1 MAKLDYTAE
10 DIVGIEP
17 KHITYVRD
25 QNGKQHDLHV
35 VKEVVH
41 LKDKRRVT
49 RIRQEED
56 YVRYYYLTHKGQ
68 ANHNEKKDYEY
79 LRNLKK
85 FSTTQINMAHSIQK
99 ALRGY
104 ETPDGTKVEY
114 SPRPRLKQLARM
126 PYLYGS
132 DVNSTCCLKNDY
144 REQWPG
150 LNSRNTVAGGDI
162 ETNVYEDGKD
172 GEIICMS
179 VTHKENV
186 YLAYLKRWVHDI
198 KDPVAETKEAMNK
211 LPELVTLMKARNLNI
226 EVEVL
231 DTPAQIVINCI
242 NKLHAWQPDFFAFWN
257 MDFDMSRML
266 KALEDHGVDPAQ
278 VFSDPSIPGNYKYF
292 DYKQDNAMSTTASGV
307 TKSKGP
313 EDQWHWVTAPA
324 GFQCIDSLSTY
335 RVTRLAK
342 GKEPSYALDYILK
355 KELSVD
361 DEEDIADADDLS
373 KFLKGCQKKIDER
386 SGAHP
391 YWSVSD
397 PRDDIITSTIIP
409 AENEGEPDMEHIDRE
424 PVWKTVTHLE
434 FGNTIHSGWKA
445 KMVLNFGKL
454 KFPETDHLTGIEWHI
469 EMQKNHKIL
478 YGLYNI
484 IDSIRLEQLD
494 EKTNDLARSIT
505 LYSKN
510 SDYKNFNSNPKR
522 LCDDMHFWYLK
533 NEDPSVIGSSSDQ
546 MIHELDQYVVG
557 HDGWIVTLPS
567 YMAGPNGIKCVKEFP
582 DYRSLIWTHVADLD
596 IVSTYPNVSQI
607 LNIAR
612 ETVVMEFSALWG
624 ISESHRREVGV
635 NLTGCRTNALE
646 ISQKIFKAPK
656 LDTLLAGYLK
666 KKEANQFPPVENVV
680 PK

>member
-1 MAKLDYTAE
+1 MTKQAYTE
-10 DIVGIEP
+10 SDILGIEP
-17 KHITYVRD
+17 KHITYVTD
-25 QNGKQHDLHV
+25 QTGGRHDLHV
-35 VKEVVH
+35 VKEIVH
-41 LKDKRRVT
+41 LKNGEKVT
-49 RIRQEED
+49 RLRKEED
-56 YVRYYYLTHKGQ
+56 YIRYYYITHKGQ

-79 LRNLKK
+79 LKNLKK
-85 FSTTQINMAHSIQK
+85 FSTTQINLTHNIQK
-99 ALRGY
+99 SLRNY
-104 ETPDGTKVEY
+104 ETPDGTRVEWN
-114 SPRPRLKQLARM
+114 PRPRLKQLSRM

-132 DVNSTCCLKNDY
+132 DVNSTCCLKNEY
-144 REQWPG
+144 REAYPG
-150 LNSRNTVAGGDI
+150 LNTRNTVAGGDI
-162 ETNVYEDGKD
+162 ETNVYESGKD

-179 VTHKENV
+179 VTHKKNV
-186 YLAYLKRWVHDI
+186 YLAYLRRWVHDI
-198 KDPVAETKEAMNK
+198 NDPIAETHAALER
-211 LPELVTLMKARNLNI
+211 LPELVTLKKARDLTI
-226 EVEVL
+226 TVEVL
-231 DTPAQIVINCI
+231 ETPAQIVIKCLE
-242 NKLHAWQPDFFAFWN
+242 KLHEWQPDFFAFWN

-266 KALEDHGVDPAQ
+266 KALDDHGIDPKD
-278 VFSDPSIPGNYKYF
+278 VFSDPSIPERFKYF
-292 DYKQDNAMSTTASGV
+292 DYRKDEAMSTTASGV

-342 GKEPSYALDYILK
+342 GKEPSYALDYILR

-361 DEEDIADADDLS
+361 DEEEITTLDDLTS
-373 KFLKGCQKKIDER
+373 FLKTSTKKIDER
-386 SGAHP
+386 IGAHP
-391 YWSVSD
+391 HWSISD
-397 PRDDIITSTIIP
+397 PRDDIITRTMIP
-409 AENEGEPDMEHIDRE
+409 GENDGDPEVEHIDRE
-424 PVWKTVTHLE
+424 PTWKEVSHLE
-434 FGNTIHSGWKA
+434 FGVTVQSGWKV
-445 KMVLNFGKL
+445 KLVLNFGKL

-494 EKTNDLARSIT
+494 ERTNDLARSIT

-533 NEDPSVIGSSSDQ
+533 NEEPSVIGSSSDQ

-582 DYRSLIWTHVADLD
+582 DYHSLIWTHVADLD

-624 ISESHRREVGV
+624 ISEHHRREVGV

-646 ISQKIFKAPK
+646 IAQKIMKAPK
-656 LDTLLAGYLK
+656 LDTLLEGYLK
-666 KKEANQFPPVENVV
+666 KRNGTPVVTAD

>member
-1 MAKLDYTAE
+1 MAKLDYTAD

-17 KHITYVRD
+17 KHITYVTD

-49 RIRQEED
+49 RLRLEED
-56 YVRYYYLTHKGQ
+56 YIRYYYLTHKGQ
-68 ANHNEKKDYEY
+68 ANHSEKKDYEY

-85 FSTTQINMAHSIQK
+85 FSTTQIGLAHSVQK
-99 ALRGY
+99 ALRNY
-104 ETPDGTKVEY
+104 ETPDGQKVEW
-114 SPRPRLKQLARM
+114 SPRPRLRQLSRM

-132 DVNSTCCLKNDY
+132 DVNSTCCLKNEY

-150 LNSRNTVAGGDI
+150 LNSRNTIAGGDI
-162 ETNVYEDGKD
+162 ETNVYQEGKD

-186 YLAYLKRWVHDI
+186 YLAYLKRWVDDI
-198 KDPVAETKEAMNK
+198 KDPIAETHAE
-211 LPELVTLMKARNLNI
+211 LERIPELVTLKKARNLNI
-226 EVEVL
+226 VVEVL
-231 DTPAQIVINCI
+231 DTPAQIVIECI
-242 NKLHAWQPDFFAFWN
+242 KRLHTWTPDFFAFWN

-266 KALEDHGVDPAQ
+266 KALEQHGVDPKD

-292 DYKQDNAMSTTASGV
+292 HYKYDDPMSTTASGV

-324 GFQCIDSLSTY
+324 SFQCIDALSTY

-342 GKEPSYALDYILK
+342 GKEPSYALDYILR

-361 DEEDIADADDLS
+361 DEEEINTIDDLNE
-373 KFLKGCQKKIDER
+373 FLDSCNKKMAER
-386 SGAHP
+386 SGSHP
-391 YWSVSD
+391 YWSVSN
-397 PRDDIITSTIIP
+397 PNDDIITRTMIP
-409 AENEGEPDMEHIDRE
+409 GENEGDPELEHIDRE
-424 PVWKTVTHLE
+424 PVWKDVTHLE
-434 FGNTIHSGWKA
+434 YQNTVMAGYKVRMI
-445 KMVLNFGKL
+445 LNFGKL
-454 KFPETDHLTGIEWHI
+454 KFPETDNLTGIEWHI
-469 EMQKNHKIL
+469 EMQKNHKIR

-522 LCDDMHFWYLK
+522 LCDDMHFWYL
-533 NEDPSVIGSSSDQ
+533 NREQVIGSSSDQ

-582 DYRSLIWTHVADLD
+582 EYRSLIWTHVADLD

-624 ISESHRREVGV
+624 ISENHRREVGV

-646 ISQKIFKAPK
+646 IAQKIFKAPK
-656 LDTLLAGYLK
+656 LDVLLEGYLK
-666 KKEANQFPPVENVV
+666 KRQGKVEVPVD

>member
-1 MAKLDYTAE
+1 MIHLPKGFILMSNNDYKVE

-17 KHITYVRD
+17 KHITYVMD
-25 QNGKQHDLHV
+25 QNGRPHDLHV
-35 VKEVVH
+35 VKEIVH
-41 LKDKRRVT
+41 LKDKRQVSRL
-49 RIRQEED
+49 RLEED
-56 YVRYYYLTHKGQ
+56 YVRHFYITHKGQ

-85 FSTTQINMAHSIQK
+85 YSTTQIDMPRAIQK
-99 ALRGY
+99 ALSSY
-104 ETPDGTKVEY
+104 TTPDGTKVEWN
-114 SPRPRLKQLARM
+114 PKPRLKQLARM

-132 DVNSTCCLKNDY
+132 DVNSTCCLKNEY

-179 VTHKENV
+179 VTHKDKV
-186 YLAYLKRWVHDI
+186 YLAYLDRWVKDI
-198 KDPVAETKEAMNK
+198 DDPVKETKEAMLNI
-211 LPELVTLMKARNLNI
+211 PELVTLIKARNLKI
-226 EVEVL
+226 EVEVVT
-231 DTPAQIVINCI
+231 TPANIVINCI
-242 NKLHAWQPDFFAFWN
+242 NRLHEWKPDFFAFWN

-278 VFSDPSIPGNYKYF
+278 VFSDKAIPKNFKYF
-292 DYKQDNAMSTTASGV
+292 HYKRDEPSSKSASGV

-324 GFQCIDSLSTY
+324 SFQCIDSLSTY

-361 DEEDIADADDLS
+361 DDVLVDTVDDLNS
-373 KFLKGCQKKIDER
+373 FLKDCAKKINER
-386 SGAHP
+386 SGSHP
-391 YWSVSD
+391 YWYVSNPD
-397 PRDDIITSTIIP
+397 KDIITKTIIP
-409 AENEGEPDMEHIDRE
+409 GENEGDPDSEHIERE
-424 PVWKTVTHLE
+424 SVWDEVNGLTFGDTVQP
-434 FGNTIHSGWKA
+434 GYKVR
-445 KMVLNFGKL
+445 MVLNFGKL
-454 KFPETDHLTGIEWHI
+454 KFPQTDHLTGIEWHI

-494 EKTNDLARSIT
+494 EKTNDLARSIS

-533 NEDPSVIGSSSDQ
+533 NDDPAVIGSSSDQ

-582 DYRSLIWTHVADLD
+582 DYRSLIWSHVADWHNC
-596 IVSTYPNVSQI
+596 VY
-607 LNIAR
+607 
-612 ETVVMEFSALWG
+612 
-624 ISESHRREVGV
+624 
-635 NLTGCRTNALE
+635 
-646 ISQKIFKAPK
+646 
-656 LDTLLAGYLK
+656 
-666 KKEANQFPPVENVV
+666 
-680 PK
+680 

>member
-1 MAKLDYTAE
+1 MAKLDYTAD

-17 KHITYVRD
+17 KHITYVTD

-49 RIRQEED
+49 RLRLEED
-56 YVRYYYLTHKGQ
+56 YIRYYYLTHKGQ
-68 ANHNEKKDYEY
+68 ANHSEKKDYEY

-85 FSTTQINMAHSIQK
+85 FSTTQIGLAHSVQK
-99 ALRGY
+99 ALRNY
-104 ETPDGTKVEY
+104 ETPDGQKVEW
-114 SPRPRLKQLARM
+114 SPRPRLRQLSRM

-132 DVNSTCCLKNDY
+132 DVNSTCCLKNEY

-150 LNSRNTVAGGDI
+150 LNSRNTIAGGDI
-162 ETNVYEDGKD
+162 ETNVYQEGKD

-186 YLAYLKRWVHDI
+186 YLAYLKRWVDDI
-198 KDPVAETKEAMNK
+198 KDPIAETHAE
-211 LPELVTLMKARNLNI
+211 LERIPELVTLKKARNLNI
-226 EVEVL
+226 VVEVL
-231 DTPAQIVINCI
+231 ETPAQIVIECI
-242 NKLHAWQPDFFAFWN
+242 KRLHTWTPDFFAFWN

-266 KALEDHGVDPAQ
+266 KALEQHGVDPKD
-278 VFSDPSIPGNYKYF
+278 VFSDPSISGNYKYF
-292 DYKQDNAMSTTASGV
+292 HYKYDDPMSTTASGV

-324 GFQCIDSLSTY
+324 SFQCIDALSTY

-342 GKEPSYALDYILK
+342 GKEPSYALDYILR

-361 DEEDIADADDLS
+361 DEEEINTIDDLNE
-373 KFLKGCQKKIDER
+373 FLESCNKKMAER
-386 SGAHP
+386 SGSHP
-391 YWSVSD
+391 YWSVSN
-397 PRDDIITSTIIP
+397 PNDDIITRTMIP
-409 AENEGEPDMEHIDRE
+409 GENEGDPELEHIDRE
-424 PVWKTVTHLE
+424 PVWKDVTHLE
-434 FGNTIHSGWKA
+434 YQNTVMAGYKVRMI
-445 KMVLNFGKL
+445 LNFGKL
-454 KFPETDHLTGIEWHI
+454 KFPETDNLTGIEWHI
-469 EMQKNHKIL
+469 EMQKNHKIR

-522 LCDDMHFWYLK
+522 LCDDMHFWYL
-533 NEDPSVIGSSSDQ
+533 NREQVIGSSSDQ

-582 DYRSLIWTHVADLD
+582 EYRSLIWTHVADLD

-624 ISESHRREVGV
+624 ISENHRREVGV

-646 ISQKIFKAPK
+646 IAQKIFKAPK
-656 LDTLLAGYLK
+656 LDVLLEGYLK
-666 KKEANQFPPVENVV
+666 KRQGTIQELPV

>member
-1 MAKLDYTAE
+1 MSKLDYTEE

-17 KHITYVRD
+17 KHITYVTD
-25 QNGKQHDLHV
+25 QNGKLHDLHV

-41 LKDKRRVT
+41 LKDKRRVS
-49 RIRQEED
+49 RLRKVED
-56 YVRYYYLTHKGQ
+56 YTRYYYITHKGQ
-68 ANHNEKKDYEY
+68 ANHSEKKDYEFM
-79 LRNLKK
+79 RNLKK
-85 FSTTQINMAHSIQK
+85 YSTTQIGLTHSIQK

-104 ETPDGTKVEY
+104 VTPDGQKVEY
-114 SPRPRLKQLARM
+114 NPRPRMKQLARI
-126 PYLYGS
+126 PYVYGA

-179 VTHKENV
+179 VTHKDKV

-198 KDPVAETKEAMNK
+198 ADPIGETHAELERI
-211 LPELVTLMKARNLNI
+211 PELVTLKKARNLNI
-226 EVEVL
+226 TVEIL
-231 DTPAQIVINCI
+231 NTPAQIVIECI
-242 NKLHAWQPDFFAFWN
+242 KRLHEWQPDFFAFWN

-266 KALEDHGVDPAQ
+266 RALEQHGVDPKD
-278 VFSDPSIPGNYKYF
+278 VFSDPSIPNNYKYF
-292 DYKQDNAMSTTASGV
+292 HYKVDEAMSTTASDV

-324 GFQCIDSLSTY
+324 SFQCIDGLSTY

-361 DEEDIADADDLS
+361 DEEEITTETDLKS
-373 KFLKGCQKKIDER
+373 FLDSCKKKMDER
-386 SGAHP
+386 SGSHP
-391 YWSVSD
+391 YWSVSN
-397 PRDDIITSTIIP
+397 PNDDIVTKTMI
-409 AENEGEPDMEHIDRE
+409 AGENDNDPDIEHIDRE
-424 PVWKTVTHLE
+424 PVWKEVTHLE
-434 FGNTIHSGWKA
+434 YQNTVMSGYKVR
-445 KMVLNFGKL
+445 MVLNFGKL
-454 KFPETDHLTGIEWHI
+454 KFPETDRLTGIEWHI
-469 EMQKNHKIL
+469 EMQKNHKIR

-533 NEDPSVIGSSSDQ
+533 RPDPCVIGTSSDQ
-546 MIHELDQYVVG
+546 MMHELDQYVVS
-557 HDGWIVTLPS
+557 HSGWIVTLPS
-567 YMAGPNGIKCVKEFP
+567 FMAGPNGIKCVKEFP
-582 DYRSLIWTHVADLD
+582 DYRSLIWCHVADLD
-596 IVSTYPNVSQI
+596 IVSTYPTVSQI

-612 ETVVMEFSALWG
+612 ETTVMEFSAIWG
-624 ISESHRREVGV
+624 VSENNKRAVGV
-635 NLTGCRTNALE
+635 NLTGCKTNALE
-646 ISQKIFKAPK
+646 IAQTIYKAPK
-656 LDTLLAGYLK
+656 LDDLLAGYLK
-666 KKEANQFPPVENVV
+666 RRGSVV
-680 PK
+680 DTTPK